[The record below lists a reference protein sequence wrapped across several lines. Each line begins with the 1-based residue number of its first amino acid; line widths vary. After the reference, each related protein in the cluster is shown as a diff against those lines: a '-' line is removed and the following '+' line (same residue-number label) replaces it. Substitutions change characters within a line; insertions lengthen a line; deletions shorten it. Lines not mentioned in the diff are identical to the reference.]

1 MLLDLGMVVGGLV
14 VLLLA
19 GDLLVKGAVN
29 LSLRL
34 GIPALLVGMTVVAFG
49 TSAPELLVSVRAA
62 IEDAGGLA
70 LGNVVGSN
78 IANILLVLGAPALIS
93 AMAVGHD
100 ITRDYAIMIGA
111 SLLFIAVA
119 FTGQIGDMAGAGST
133 GRICAVHGRQYPPRA
148 EIPRGTRR
156 AGRRG
161 PPALAGPRSRFSL
174 FWAVSACHLGQIS
187 LSPGPPPLP
196 TDLGVSDAL
205 IGLTLVAI
213 GTSLPELAAT
223 VMAAIRREGGVALG
237 NIVGSNLFNLLF
249 ILGTAGLF
257 GTMVVPPEMFRLD
270 LWVIAGRIIGAG
282 AFHLAQKPPS
292 PRAVGRGLASGVC
305 GLSVGSPSNPEP
317 DPCPMPL

>member
-1 MLLDLGMVVGGLV
+1 MVVGGLV

-119 FTGQIGDMAGAGST
+119 FTGQIGTWQALVLLGAFALFMADS
-133 GRICAVHGRQYPPRA
+133 I
-148 EIPRGTRR
+148 
-156 AGRRG
+156 RRG
-161 PPALAGPRSRFSL
+161 LKSRVEPEELEGADPGISWPKITIFL
-174 FWAVSACHLGQIS
+174 VLGCIG
-187 LSPGPPPLP
+187 LPLGANFLVTGATAIA

-270 LWVIAGRIIGAG
+270 LWVMLGASLVLAPFIWRKAPITRAWGVVLLLGYAGYLWVLIQSGA
-282 AFHLAQKPPS
+282 
-292 PRAVGRGLASGVC
+292 
-305 GLSVGSPSNPEP
+305 
-317 DPCPMPL
+317 

>member
-93 AMAVGHD
+93 AMAVGRD

-119 FTGQIGDMAGAGST
+119 FTGQIGTWQALVLLGAFALFMADS
-133 GRICAVHGRQYPPRA
+133 I
-148 EIPRGTRR
+148 
-156 AGRRG
+156 RRG
-161 PPALAGPRSRFSL
+161 LKSRVEPDELEGADPGIGWHKITIFL
-174 FWAVSACHLGQIS
+174 VLGCIG
-187 LSPGPPPLP
+187 LPLGANFLVTGATAIA

-257 GTMVVPPEMFRLD
+257 GTMTFPPEMFRLD
-270 LWVIAGRIIGAG
+270 LWVMLGASLVLAPFIWRAAPITRVWGVVLLLGYAGYLWVLIQSGA
-282 AFHLAQKPPS
+282 
-292 PRAVGRGLASGVC
+292 
-305 GLSVGSPSNPEP
+305 
-317 DPCPMPL
+317 

>member
-119 FTGQIGDMAGAGST
+119 FTGQIGTWQALVLLGAFALFMADS
-133 GRICAVHGRQYPPRA
+133 I
-148 EIPRGTRR
+148 
-156 AGRRG
+156 RRG
-161 PPALAGPRSRFSL
+161 LKSRVEPEELEGADPGISWPKITIFL
-174 FWAVSACHLGQIS
+174 VLGCIG
-187 LSPGPPPLP
+187 LPLGANFLVTGATAIA

-270 LWVIAGRIIGAG
+270 LWVMLGASLVLAPFIWRKAPITRAWGVVLLLGYAGYLWVLIQSGA
-282 AFHLAQKPPS
+282 
-292 PRAVGRGLASGVC
+292 
-305 GLSVGSPSNPEP
+305 
-317 DPCPMPL
+317 